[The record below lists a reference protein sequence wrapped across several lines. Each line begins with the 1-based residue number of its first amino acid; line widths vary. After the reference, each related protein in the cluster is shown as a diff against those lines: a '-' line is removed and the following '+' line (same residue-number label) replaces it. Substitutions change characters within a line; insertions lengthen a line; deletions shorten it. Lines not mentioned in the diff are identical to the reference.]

1 MLFSEIM
8 PTVLSIPN
16 DTVIQFISF
25 FITTTIFVSIPF
37 VIVLLFTSYRTKTSV
52 VDIIM
57 DKFGSSPIEK
67 PYRSSFVLFSL
78 FTIFSTLL
86 ISIVLLFYIIPLIAI
101 FGYWLFNAIFDLLV
115 SIRP

>member
-16 DTVIQFISF
+16 DTVIQFMSF
-25 FITTTIFVSIPF
+25 FITVTILVTIPF
-37 VIVLLFTSYRTKTSV
+37 VLVLLFTSYRTKTPV
-52 VDIIM
+52 VNIIA
-57 DKFGSSPIEK
+57 DKFGASPIEK
-67 PYRSSFVLFSL
+67 PYRSSFALSSL
-78 FTIFSTLL
+78 FIIFSTLL

-101 FGYWLFNAIFDLLV
+101 FGYWLFNAIFYLLV

>member
-16 DTVIQFISF
+16 DTVIQFMSF
-25 FITTTIFVSIPF
+25 FITVTILVTIPF
-37 VIVLLFTSYRTKTSV
+37 VLVLLFTSYRTKTPV
-52 VDIIM
+52 INIIA
-57 DKFGSSPIEK
+57 DKFGASPIPG

-78 FTIFSTLL
+78 FIIFSTLL

-115 SIRP
+115 FIRP

>member
-25 FITTTIFVSIPF
+25 FITATIFVSIPF

-57 DKFGSSPIEK
+57 DKFGTSPIPG
-67 PYRSSFVLFSL
+67 PYRSPFVLFSL
-78 FTIFSTLL
+78 FVIFSTLL
-86 ISIVLLFYIIPLIAI
+86 IAMVLLFYIIPLIAI
-101 FGYWLFNAIFDLLV
+101 FGYWLFSAIFDLLV

>member
-16 DTVIQFISF
+16 DTVILFISF
-25 FITTTIFVSIPF
+25 FITATIFVSIPF
-37 VIVLLFTSYRTKTSV
+37 VIVLLFVSHRTKTSV
-52 VDIIM
+52 IDIIM
-57 DKFGSSPIEK
+57 DKFGTSPIPR

-78 FTIFSTLL
+78 FVIFSTLL
-86 ISIVLLFYIIPLIAI
+86 IAMVLLFYIIPFIAI
-101 FGYWLFNAIFDLLV
+101 FGYWLFSAIFDLLV

>member
-16 DTVIQFISF
+16 DTVIQFMSF
-25 FITTTIFVSIPF
+25 FITVTILVTIPF
-37 VIVLLFTSYRTKTSV
+37 VIVLLFTSYRTKTPV
-52 VDIIM
+52 INIIA
-57 DKFGSSPIEK
+57 DKFGFSPIEK

-86 ISIVLLFYIIPLIAI
+86 ISIVLLFYIIPLIVI

>member
-1 MLFSEIM
+1 MLFNEIM

-25 FITTTIFVSIPF
+25 FITVTILISIPF
-37 VIVLLFTSYRTKTSV
+37 AIVLFLVSHKTKTSV
-52 VDIIM
+52 VDIIT
-57 DKFGSSPIEK
+57 DKFGTSPIPG

-78 FTIFSTLL
+78 FVIFSTLL
-86 ISIVLLFYIIPLIAI
+86 IAMVLLFYIIPFIAV
-101 FGYWLFNAIFDLLV
+101 FGYWLFNIIFDLLV

>member
-1 MLFSEIM
+1 MLFNEIM

-37 VIVLLFTSYRTKTSV
+37 VIVLLFTSYRTKTPV
-52 VDIIM
+52 INIIA
-57 DKFGSSPIEK
+57 DKFGASPIPG

-78 FTIFSTLL
+78 FIIFSTLL

>member
-16 DTVIQFISF
+16 DTVIQFMSF
-25 FITTTIFVSIPF
+25 FITVTILVTIPF
-37 VIVLLFTSYRTKTSV
+37 VIVLLFTSYRTKTPV
-52 VDIIM
+52 INIIA

-78 FTIFSTLL
+78 FIIFSTLL

>member
-25 FITTTIFVSIPF
+25 FITVTILVTIPF
-37 VIVLLFTSYRTKTSV
+37 VMVLLFTSYRTKTSV
-52 VDIIM
+52 VDIII
-57 DKFGSSPIEK
+57 DKFGTSPIPG

-78 FTIFSTLL
+78 FVIFSTLL
-86 ISIVLLFYIIPLIAI
+86 IAMVLLFYIIPFIAI
-101 FGYWLFNAIFDLLV
+101 FGYWLFSAIFDLLV

>member
-25 FITTTIFVSIPF
+25 FITVTILVSIPF
-37 VIVLLFTSYRTKTSV
+37 VIVLLFVSRRTKTSV
-52 VDIIM
+52 IDIIT
-57 DKFGSSPIEK
+57 DKFGTSPI
-67 PYRSSFVLFSL
+67 PHQYRSSFVLFSL
-78 FTIFSTLL
+78 FVIFSTLL
-86 ISIVLLFYIIPLIAI
+86 IVMILLFYIIPFIAV
-101 FGYWLFNAIFDLLV
+101 FGYWLFSVISDLLV

>member
-16 DTVIQFISF
+16 DTVIQFMSF
-25 FITTTIFVSIPF
+25 FITVTILVTIPF
-37 VIVLLFTSYRTKTSV
+37 VIVLLFAAYRTKTSV

-57 DKFGSSPIEK
+57 DKFGTSPIPG

-78 FTIFSTLL
+78 FIIFSTLL

-101 FGYWLFNAIFDLLV
+101 FGYWLFNAIFDLLI